1 MIKKTFTLIELLVV
15 ISIIGV
21 LVAALAASLG
31 GAVDK
36 AKITEARGKPPGFD
50 IAKITGLD
58 TAAKTYRTTYG
69 KPPKKLEDLLE
80 NNNPRRIDFLNEIPI
95 DSFSI
100 SGQSLVK
107 VIYDVSDV
115 KKDKDGNF
123 SIIEK
128 DGNGMV
134 IYSVGPNQEDDGG
147 LNDGKVS
154 QEEQDTAKDDIAVY
168 LDF

>member
-1 MIKKTFTLIELLVV
+1 MNKKNFTLIELLVV

-21 LVAALAASLG
+21 LVAALASSLG

-36 AKITEARGKPPGFD
+36 AKITEARGKL
-50 IAKITGLD
+50 TGLD
-58 TAAKTYRTTYG
+58 TAAKSYRTTYG

-80 NNNPRRIDFLNEIPI
+80 NNNPRRIEFLNEIPT

-100 SGQSLVK
+100 SGKGLVK

-115 KKDKDGNF
+115 TKDKNGNI
-123 SIIEK
+123 SVIETE
-128 DGNGMV
+128 GNGMV
-134 IYSVGPNQEDDGG
+134 IYSVGPNQRDDGG

-154 QEEQDTAKDDIAVY
+154 QEEEATAKDDIAVY

>member
-1 MIKKTFTLIELLVV
+1 MNKKTFTLIEILVV
-15 ISIIGV
+15 IAIIGV
-21 LVAALAASLG
+21 LVAALASSLG

-36 AKITEARGKPPGFD
+36 AKITEAQ
-50 IAKITGLD
+50 AQLTGLD
-58 TAAKTYRTTYG
+58 TAAKSYRTTYG

-80 NNNPRRIDFLNEIPI
+80 NNNPRRIEFLDEIPK

-100 SGQSLVK
+100 SGQSDVK
-107 VIYDVSDV
+107 VIYDVSEV
-115 KKDKDGNF
+115 TKDKDGN
-123 SIIEK
+123 ITAIET

-134 IYSVGPNQEDDGG
+134 IYSVGPNQRDDGG

-154 QEEQDTAKDDIAVY
+154 QEEEDTARDDIAVY

>member
-1 MIKKTFTLIELLVV
+1 MKKREFTLIELLVV

-21 LVAALAASLG
+21 LVAALASSLG

-36 AKITEARGKPPGFD
+36 AKITEARGKL
-50 IAKITGLD
+50 TGID
-58 TAAKTYRTTYG
+58 TAAKSYRTTYG
-69 KPPKKLEDLLE
+69 KPPKRLDDLLK
-80 NNNPRRIDFLNEIPI
+80 NNNPRRIEFLPEIPV
-95 DSFSI
+95 DTFSI

-107 VIYDVSDV
+107 VLYNVSDV
-115 KKDKDGNF
+115 KKDKDGNI
-123 SIIEK
+123 SIIEP

-147 LNDGKVS
+147 LNDGKVK
-154 QEEQDTAKDDIAVY
+154 QDEADTAKDDIAIY

>member
-1 MIKKTFTLIELLVV
+1 MNKKTFTLIEILVV

-21 LVAALAASLG
+21 LVAALASSLG

-36 AKITEARGKPPGFD
+36 AKITEARGKL
-50 IAKITGLD
+50 TGLD

-69 KPPKKLEDLLE
+69 KPPKRLEDLLE
-80 NNNPRRIDFLNEIPI
+80 NNNPRRIEFLNEIPI

-100 SGQSLVK
+100 SGQAEVK
-107 VIYDVSDV
+107 VIYNVSDV
-115 KKDKDGNF
+115 KKDKDGNI
-123 SIIEK
+123 SIIETE
-128 DGNGMV
+128 GNGMI

>member
-1 MIKKTFTLIELLVV
+1 MKKRTFTLIELLVV

-36 AKITEARGKPPGFD
+36 AKITEARGKL
-50 IAKITGLD
+50 TGLD
-58 TAAKTYRTTYG
+58 TAAKSYRTTYG
-69 KPPKKLEDLLE
+69 KPPKRLDDLLE
-80 NNNPRRIDFLNEIPI
+80 NNNPRRIEFLNEIPV

-100 SGQSLVK
+100 SGQANVK
-107 VIYDVSDV
+107 VIYNVSDV
-115 KKDKDGNF
+115 KKDKNGNF
-123 SIIEK
+123 SIIETE
-128 DGNGMV
+128 GNGMV

-154 QEEQDTAKDDIAVY
+154 QNEADTARDDIAIY